1 MITIPDQ
8 LKKKRYLAIVGGVL
22 VLVAALFFG
31 SLSPVAALSQIE
43 VEGTTGRQADKV
55 RQAANLEPG
64 TPLVKI
70 NENEVA
76 ARVQDVPTVASV
88 QVSRSWPNTVVIKVV
103 ERKPVA
109 KVEIGAQEWE
119 IIDSTGQAFR
129 TTKKLPD
136 LPTLEASVK
145 PPFTNHGRTAGA
157 QVLGAIPDWFKKRV
171 TTAKANDPN
180 AVRLLTDDNETIVWG
195 TAEDSELKGQVL
207 RILLKQ
213 KGMYWFDVRNP
224 RLPTVAAVE
233 PRPAKPPKA
242 KKETDE
248 KCAEGAESTED
259 VESTENTENTD
270 CSPSPDPST
279 SPSASATSDP
289 ASSDSN
295 SPDSSSPESNT
306 PRRTGEPYLLP

>member
-1 MITIPDQ
+1 MVTIPDQ
-8 LKKKRYLAIVGGVL
+8 LKKKRYLAIIVGVV
-22 VLVAALFFG
+22 VLVAAIFFG
-31 SLSPVAALSQIE
+31 SLSPVAALNQVE
-43 VEGTTGRQADKV
+43 VEGTTGRQAEKV

-64 TPLVKI
+64 IPLVKI

-109 KVEIGAQEWE
+109 KVEVGPQEWE

-145 PPFTNHGRTAGA
+145 PPFTNHGRISGA
-157 QVLGAIPDWFKKRV
+157 QVLGAIPAWLKKRV
-171 TTAKANDPN
+171 LTAEADDPN

-195 TAEDSELKGQVL
+195 TSEDSELKGQVL
-207 RILLKQ
+207 RVLMKE
-213 KGMYWFDVRNP
+213 KGMFWFDVRNP
-224 RLPTVAAVE
+224 RLPTVSEVE

-242 KKETDE
+242 KKKSDE
-248 KCAEGAESTED
+248 ERDEASESAKA
-259 VESTENTENTD
+259 
-270 CSPSPDPST
+270 SPSSESSS
-279 SPSASATSDP
+279 SPSADASPGPTAGESSAPVAGTNTTRP
-289 ASSDSN
+289 N
-295 SPDSSSPESNT
+295 S
-306 PRRTGEPYLLP
+306 EPYLLP